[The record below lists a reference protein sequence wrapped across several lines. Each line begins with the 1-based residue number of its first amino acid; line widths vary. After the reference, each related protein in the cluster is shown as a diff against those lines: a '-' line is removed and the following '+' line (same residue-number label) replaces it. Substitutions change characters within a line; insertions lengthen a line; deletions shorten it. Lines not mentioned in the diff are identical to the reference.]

1 MTSFPHSLP
10 KQSIL
15 GNTNQFRLFPHA
27 AKIVFYNWKCKIS
40 KCFGLAELLFCSMR
54 NPIRPINGR
63 PIATCI
69 DDFLY
74 QCQDFLALPVY
85 AQALTSVTTEWAS
98 RTACS
103 VSRSARGHS
112 WNNSSALALDSTCS
126 SIFCI
131 RHETNRARTRKP
143 MSSRDYCGQLIASI
157 VPE

>member
-15 GNTNQFRLFPHA
+15 GNRNQFRLFPHA

-69 DDFLY
+69 DGFLY

-85 AQALTSVTTEWAS
+85 AP
-98 RTACS
+98 
-103 VSRSARGHS
+103 G
-112 WNNSSALALDSTCS
+112 
-126 SIFCI
+126 
-131 RHETNRARTRKP
+131 TNFSHDGMSKP
-143 MSSRDYCGQLIASI
+143 DRLFGEQVCAGAQLK
-157 VPE
+157 